1 MAEIKISYAGRVLLI
16 STEVFLI
23 SFLGY
28 ESGNFMSF
36 EMGKYISL
44 DVLYC
49 LPIIQT
55 AHLTAIHA
63 TRRHDTQ
70 ISTLVGMAV
79 ALVWSATEMAIIWPD
94 FPMVVFVLNTFT
106 RSVAFTV
113 IGRVVI
119 KLWREREYAH
129 KDLLTGLATRLELL
143 ERLQIEQNRSERT
156 GSPYSVLF
164 IDIDRFKS
172 MNDLFG
178 HQVGDE
184 ALVVLANIL
193 KESSRRADVSARLGG
208 DEFVLLLP
216 DTDQQSCNIMIKRIE
231 ASTRQTFEERLWP
244 ISVSIGQATKI
255 GKDNKGAEGLIQ
267 SADENMYEEKKRKQQ
282 MMQNADALKPS

>member
-1 MAEIKISYAGRVLLI
+1 
-16 STEVFLI
+16 
-23 SFLGY
+23 
-28 ESGNFMSF
+28 MSF

-63 TRRHDTQ
+63 TRRNDTQ

-79 ALVWSATEMAIIWPD
+79 ALVWSATEVAIIWPD
-94 FPMVVFVLNTFT
+94 FPLAVFVLNTFT

-143 ERLQIEQNRSERT
+143 ERLQVEQNRSERT

-172 MNDLFG
+172 MNDIFG
-178 HQVGDE
+178 HRIGDE

-193 KESSRRADVSARLGG
+193 KASSRKADVSARLGG

-216 DTDQQSCNIMIKRIE
+216 DTDQQSCDIMIKRIE
-231 ASTRQTFEERLWP
+231 TSARQAFEKRMWP
-244 ISVSIGQATKI
+244 ISVSIGKATKI
-255 GKDNKGAEGLIQ
+255 GKDYKDVEWLIQ
-267 SADENMYEEKKRKQQ
+267 SADENMYEAKKKKQQ
-282 MMQNADALKPS
+282 MVQGTSAKPS